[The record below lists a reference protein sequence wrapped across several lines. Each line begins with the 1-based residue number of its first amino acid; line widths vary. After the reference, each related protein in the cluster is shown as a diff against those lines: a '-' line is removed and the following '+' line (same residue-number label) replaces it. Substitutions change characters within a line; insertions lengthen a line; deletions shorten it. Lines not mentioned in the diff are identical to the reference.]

1 MPVKNRVQCQPP
13 HTEGLLMLDERLI
26 ANIRESGIAQG
37 TAGVDD
43 RARLLKNMGFRSA
56 DKAEYALIASCFLP
70 SLVPES
76 MKAFR
81 LLLEHYQVDYTL
93 LRKEHCCG
101 NLLLRQAAKDETG
114 VEFRQADMLAREF
127 LENNLHQARQ
137 VGARKIVAFC
147 VGCDLVY
154 SRFRGSVPEEI
165 LWYPTLLA
173 RLFKGGKLELEADYY
188 AGCHYYY
195 RRLNGSLP
203 DLDAAIEVLARVE
216 RLRLN
221 QLDSRLCCIQPQ
233 QLDPLLGNIKSRI
246 VITPCGGCAM
256 GLEQA
261 LRAAKGDCRVVMLP
275 EVVWAAISGQPL

>member
-1 MPVKNRVQCQPP
+1 
-13 HTEGLLMLDERLI
+13 MLDEKLI
-26 ANIRESGIAQG
+26 ANICESGIAQG
-37 TAGVDD
+37 TAGVAD
-43 RARLLKNMGFRSA
+43 RAKLLKNMGFRSTQKA
-56 DKAEYALIASCFLP
+56 DYALIASCFLP

-93 LRKEHCCG
+93 LPKEHCCG
-101 NLLLRQAAKDETG
+101 DLLLRQAAKDKTG
-114 VEFRQADMLAREF
+114 VEMKQADALAREF
-127 LENNLHQARQ
+127 LEKNLIQARQ
-137 VGARKIVAFC
+137 VGAVKLLAFC

-154 SRFRGSVPEEI
+154 SRFRDSVPEEI

-203 DLDAAIEVLARVE
+203 DLYSAIEVLARVE
-216 RLRLN
+216 GLRLN
-221 QLDSRLCCIQPQ
+221 HLDSRLCCTRPQ
-233 QLDPLLGNIKSRI
+233 QLESLLGNIKSRI

-261 LRAAKGDCRVVMLP
+261 LRAKGDCRVVMVP
-275 EVVWAAISGQPL
+275 EVVWAAVSGQPL

>member
-1 MPVKNRVQCQPP
+1 
-13 HTEGLLMLDERLI
+13 MLDEKLI
-26 ANIRESGIAQG
+26 ANICESGIAQG

-43 RARLLKNMGFRSA
+43 RARILKDMGFRSTQKA
-56 DKAEYALIASCFLP
+56 DYALIASCFLP

-93 LRKEHCCG
+93 LPKEHCCG
-101 NLLLRQAAKDETG
+101 DLLLRQAAKDKTG
-114 VEFRQADMLAREF
+114 VEMKQADALAREF
-127 LENNLHQARQ
+127 LEKNLIQARQ
-137 VGARKIVAFC
+137 VGAVKLLAFC

-154 SRFRGSVPEEI
+154 SRFRDSVPEEI

-203 DLDAAIEVLARVE
+203 DLDSAIEVLARVE
-216 RLRLN
+216 GLRLN
-221 QLDSRLCCIQPQ
+221 HLDSRLCCTRPQ
-233 QLDPLLGNIKSRI
+233 QLESLLGNIKSRI

-261 LRAAKGDCRVVMLP
+261 LRAKGDCRVVMIP
-275 EVVWAAISGQPL
+275 EVVWAAVSGQPL